1 MDIEQLDVL
10 EEKINQA
17 VKLIEHLM
25 QENDQL
31 KAEVKELRSE
41 SESRERTVLQL
52 KEENQNLQLVQ
63 TDSILGREKEDKIRS
78 KVEQMLAKL
87 DELQYIKETSVEGLQ
102 S

>member
-87 DELQYIKETSVEGLQ
+87 DELQYIK
-102 S
+102 

>member
-10 EEKINQA
+10 ENKINQA

-25 QENDQL
+25 QENEQL
-31 KAEVKELRSE
+31 KAEVKELHSE
-41 SESRERTVLQL
+41 SESKERIVLQL
-52 KEENQNLQLVQ
+52 KEENKNLQLVQ
-63 TDSILGREKEDKIRS
+63 TDSILGREKEDKVRS

-87 DELQYIKETSVEGLQ
+87 DELQYITEGNVEGLR

>member
-25 QENDQL
+25 QENEQL
-31 KAEVKELRSE
+31 KAKVKELHSE
-41 SESRERTVLQL
+41 SESRERMVLQL

-78 KVEQMLAKL
+78 KVEQMRAKL

>member
-63 TDSILGREKEDKIRS
+63 TDGILGREKEEKIRS

-87 DELQYIKETSVEGLQ
+87 DELQYIKKTSVEGLQ

>member
-63 TDSILGREKEDKIRS
+63 TDSILGREKEEKIRS

-87 DELQYIKETSVEGLQ
+87 DELQYIKETSVKGLQ

>member
-52 KEENQNLQLVQ
+52 KEENQDLQLVQ
-63 TDSILGREKEDKIRS
+63 TDGILGREKEEKIRS

>member
-63 TDSILGREKEDKIRS
+63 TDSILGREKEEKIRS

-87 DELQYIKETSVEGLQ
+87 DELQYIKKTSVEGLQ

>member
-41 SESRERTVLQL
+41 SESREKTVLQL

-63 TDSILGREKEDKIRS
+63 TDSILGREKEEKIRS

>member
-52 KEENQNLQLVQ
+52 KGENQDLQLVQ
-63 TDSILGREKEDKIRS
+63 TDGILGREKEEKIRS

>member
-41 SESRERTVLQL
+41 SESRERMVLQL

-63 TDSILGREKEDKIRS
+63 TDSILGREKEEKIRS

>member
-1 MDIEQLDVL
+1 MDIEQFDVL

-63 TDSILGREKEDKIRS
+63 TDGILGREKEEKIRS

-87 DELQYIKETSVEGLQ
+87 DELQYIKKTSVEGLQ

>member
-63 TDSILGREKEDKIRS
+63 TDGILGREKEEKIRS

>member
-63 TDSILGREKEDKIRS
+63 TDSILGREKEEKIRS